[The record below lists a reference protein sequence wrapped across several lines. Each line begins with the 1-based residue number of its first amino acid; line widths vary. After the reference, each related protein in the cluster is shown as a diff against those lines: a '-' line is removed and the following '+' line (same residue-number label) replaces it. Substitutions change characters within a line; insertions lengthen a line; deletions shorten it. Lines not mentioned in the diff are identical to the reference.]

1 MNDNSNLSD
10 LTMYFLDECVKPY
23 RREITNY
30 NVEDVIK
37 ELIELL
43 ERNKGCPS
51 VVFDRLDDEYKDF
64 KPVVKTLADYSLQAH
79 SYNVA
84 RNLIEEVKTYF
95 RQDYENFIPW
105 ALIAGLGH
113 DIGKAPELRNLYPHA
128 VDDHQITSVRKLFEL
143 LSGKSE
149 FLSKRVI
156 VAVEHHHTFSID
168 DPFTNMLKKA
178 DHQARTQELVKLKK
192 GFKEVRFKDWFD
204 SDHFFNS
211 IEPEINHVNERGKW
225 KAFVFRGAIYCTPD
239 FLFETIRNQ
248 CIEKKVADVAFIKY
262 SEQASALKIFVSY
275 LQEHNLIY
283 HHLKPGQ
290 YFRVYEIA
298 FHIGKRIRIPH
309 IPLKPYFLYDLGEIE
324 SRKIGILQIIKSVT
338 AV

>member
-1 MNDNSNLSD
+1 MNENAGLSEA
-10 LTMYFLDECVKPY
+10 TMYFIDECTKPY
-23 RREITNY
+23 LKEIKSL

-43 ERNKGCPS
+43 ERNKDCPS
-51 VVFDRLDDEYKDF
+51 VVFDRLDGEHRDY
-64 KPVVKTLADYSLQAH
+64 KPVVRTLADVSLQAH

-84 RNLIEEVKTYF
+84 RYLIEEVKTYF
-95 RQDYENFIPW
+95 SDYANFIPW

-113 DIGKAPELRNLYPHA
+113 DIGKTPELRILHPHT

-143 LSGKSE
+143 MSGKAE
-149 FLSKRVI
+149 ILSKRVI
-156 VAVEHHHTFSID
+156 VAVEHHHTFSVD

-178 DHQARTQELVKLKK
+178 DHRARNQELVRLRK
-192 GFKEVRFKDWFD
+192 GFQEGRFIDWFE
-204 SDHFFNS
+204 SYHFFNS
-211 IEPEINHVNERGKW
+211 IEPEINHVNEKGKW
-225 KAFVFRGAIYCTPD
+225 KAFTFRGVLYCTPD
-239 FLFETIRNQ
+239 FLFETVRKQ
-248 CIEKKVADVAFIKY
+248 CIEKQVADMAFIKH
-262 SEQASALKIFVSY
+262 SEQASALKIIVNY
-275 LQEHNLIY
+275 LQEHNMIY

-298 FHIGKRIRIPH
+298 FYAGRKIRIPH
-309 IPLKPYFLYDLGEIE
+309 IPLKPYIFFDLREIE